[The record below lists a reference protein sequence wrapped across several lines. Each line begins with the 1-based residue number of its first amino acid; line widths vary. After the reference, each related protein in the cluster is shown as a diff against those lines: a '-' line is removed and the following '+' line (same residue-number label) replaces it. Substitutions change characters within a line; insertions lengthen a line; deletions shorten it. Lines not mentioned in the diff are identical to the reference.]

1 VIKGGTFFNV
11 TPPSCTQ
18 TRLDVHRSTV
28 LGSRMMK
35 LRHTVALALV
45 AGWLLLAP
53 SADGPTAPL
62 TRWTVY
68 PQSMRHT
75 TFPSKAACLAEIGAL
90 RHLRPPPKSLAPL
103 PLTSGAEFADA
114 LCIAADD
121 PRLKG
126 K

>member
-1 VIKGGTFFNV
+1 L
-11 TPPSCTQ
+11 S
-18 TRLDVHRSTV
+18 
-28 LGSRMMK
+28 MK
-35 LRHTVALALV
+35 LHHAALALV

-53 SADGPTAPL
+53 PAGGPTAPL
-62 TRWTVY
+62 TQWTVY

-75 TFPSKAACLAEIGAL
+75 TFPSKDACLAEIEAL
-90 RHLRPPPKSLAPL
+90 RHLRPPSNSLSPL
-103 PLTSGAEFADA
+103 PLVSEAEFADA